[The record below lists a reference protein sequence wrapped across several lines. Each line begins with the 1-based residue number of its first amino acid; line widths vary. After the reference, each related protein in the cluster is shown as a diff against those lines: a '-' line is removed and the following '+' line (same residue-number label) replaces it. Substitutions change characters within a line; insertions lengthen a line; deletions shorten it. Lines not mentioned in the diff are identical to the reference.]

1 MFQPNERELRLLAVL
16 ALILALG
23 GVVRLISAV
32 RPRWTPGLAGGA
44 DAADTSAPAATP
56 ESFGDARDLDSLFV
70 DGRLDINAAGTDH
83 LQLLPRIGPALAA
96 RMVDT
101 RRRRGRFDSVDDLLE
116 VQGIGPK
123 TLERLRPLIT
133 VR

>member
-16 ALILALG
+16 ALMLAMG

-32 RPRWTPGLAGGA
+32 RPQWTPGLGGA
-44 DAADTSAPAATP
+44 VDAADTSASAAAP
-56 ESFGDARDLDSLFV
+56 EPFGDARDLDSLFV

-83 LQLLPRIGPALAA
+83 LQLLPRVGPALAA

-116 VQGIGPK
+116 VKGIGPK